1 MASRLSRKGLANF
14 LVYFCVFVE
23 GEGLWYCLLPYA
35 RCVWGGGQ
43 SAVQERTGCQGLPRR
58 TDWEDEDPGPGGL
71 GGGQDSGDCCYSQLR
86 HGCG

>member
-14 LVYFCVFVE
+14 LVYFCVFVEGEGLWYNLLSYTRCVLVVRWVVGCPGKGYLNVLVYFCVFVE

-43 SAVQERTGCQGLPRR
+43 
-58 TDWEDEDPGPGGL
+58 
-71 GGGQDSGDCCYSQLR
+71 
-86 HGCG
+86 